1 MTAALV
7 GLGCGGMKATLFAM
21 FVALLM
27 AGCCTTQ
34 PGGDSLES
42 NCTSAVIP
50 PEIVGDEITIKTIK
64 VSAIDLDK

>member
-1 MTAALV
+1 MKKLLVAL
-7 GLGCGGMKATLFAM
+7 

>member
-1 MTAALV
+1 
-7 GLGCGGMKATLFAM
+7 M

>member
-1 MTAALV
+1 MKKLLVAL
-7 GLGCGGMKATLFAM
+7 

-27 AGCCTTQ
+27 AGCCTKK